1 VTNWNVA
8 IEYVKVLKT
17 DLQRFSEMNAT
28 SNNTRQ
34 ELEKARHENSL
45 LREELNNLWQNLRRT
60 DPNAPLV
67 YGAYTGQLANDHHPP
82 PAHHHHLPPPPPP
95 PASTSHG
102 QSLPRPLIP
111 PQTSWTPASSMMQ
124 GVEYQGQQAYD
135 HR

>member
-1 VTNWNVA
+1 
-8 IEYVKVLKT
+8 
-17 DLQRFSEMNAT
+17 MNSS

-67 YGAYTGQLANDHHPP
+67 YGAYTGQLAGDHHSSAP
-82 PAHHHHLPPPPPP
+82 HHHHLPPPPVS
-95 PASTSHG
+95 ASHG
-102 QSLPRPLIP
+102 QSLPRPLIS
-111 PQTSWTPASSMMQ
+111 PQTTWTPSSSMMQ
-124 GVEYQGQQAYD
+124 GVEYQGQQSYD